1 MTHTDELYLATRR
14 EDTVAL
20 LRELLGLYR
29 KAEMVPTVPNR
40 RAFYLY
46 GMYVEV
52 YKDDPEWGSEV
63 VWPNKTGG
71 LQCSHFS
78 GFVADVLRRFW

>member
-20 LRELLGLYR
+20 LRELLALYR
-29 KAEMVPTVPNR
+29 AAEMVPTVPNR

-52 YKDDPEWGSEV
+52 YKDDPELGSQVE
-63 VWPNKTGG
+63 WPNKTGG
-71 LQCSHFS
+71 LQCSHLR
-78 GFVADVLRRFW
+78 GFMADVLRRFW